1 MTLKNL
7 VEGAR
12 SLARPYLVYLFGAAL
27 VAAAFADAGAFERL
41 KEPGL
46 MVVSYYI
53 GSRTSSE
60 QK

>member
-27 VAAAFADAGAFERL
+27 VAAAFVDAGAFDRL
-41 KEPGL
+41 KEPALLVIG
-46 MVVSYYI
+46 YYV
-53 GSRTSSE
+53 GARTSSE